1 MRTGTNEN
9 WYNKELLE
17 AEPPELE
24 LVLKRTTTNENSPV
38 QNRPNKSKKK
48 CEDMRRDIENP
59 REEEEE
65 RNMQEKSD
73 YEKKKQEKSVP
84 AKLGQP
90 IDKEQQAEIQPDA
103 DGVNEGQPTA
113 PEIDTLNG
121 SSSGAHD
128 SQQQKKIDTV
138 DEPTTPSYPLD
149 VSKPAAANQ
158 RVHDEDHVRLTRD
171 PDDNE
176 VRNHLLTVLT
186 DFARDTAE
194 EVLERNPDASSDDI
208 IDALRA
214 QYEDQYSTQYR
225 LDAIKACFQY
235 AQEPVQD
242 FYQRVRKLMREA
254 QTGANRAEV
263 IRVGKQGFLEGL
275 QPEIRFFVTT
285 AKSSE
290 FEQMYKDAIFFEKA
304 LLDKERKDEAN
315 ATVVANRPTTAE
327 VFAQAAQQHR
337 EFYDYDNEE
346 GYPMVASFAPRGQG
360 QFQQQE
366 TPRRTQYNSSYQGYR
381 ASANRSFNR
390 DQNQRHS
397 QFRVLECWYCM
408 RPGHYRFECQTR
420 KEDMSRGICRNSVD
434 DPQNA
439 PPGAASADNH
449 ERRPPR
455 NPIDNH
461 QQFTVKALH
470 ASPSD
475 TLPCTRKTS
484 CSLLTHF
491 PCVFLR
497 LSASLC

>member
-1 MRTGTNEN
+1 MSPPRRVTRSMSASQQPRINVFTMKSAATVPIFSGTNKEN
-9 WYNKELLE
+9 FHTF
-17 AEPPELE
+17 
-24 LVLKRTTTNENSPV
+24 V
-38 QNRPNKSKKK
+38 
-48 CEDMRRDIENP
+48 
-59 REEEEE
+59 
-65 RNMQEKSD
+65 RNFK
-73 YEKKKQEKSVP
+73 
-84 AKLGQP
+84 
-90 IDKEQQAEIQPDA
+90 
-103 DGVNEGQPTA
+103 
-113 PEIDTLNG
+113 
-121 SSSGAHD
+121 
-128 SQQQKKIDTV
+128 
-138 DEPTTPSYPLD
+138 
-149 VSKPAAANQ
+149 
-158 RVHDEDHVRLTRD
+158 DHVRLTRD

-263 IRVGKQGFLEGL
+263 IRVGKQAFLEGL

-290 FEQMYKDAIFFEKA
+290 FEQVYKDAIFFEKA
-304 LLDKERKDEAN
+304 LLDKERKDKAN
-315 ATVVANRPTTAE
+315 ATAVANRPKTAE
-327 VFAQAAQQHR
+327 VFAQAVQQHR

-346 GYPMVASFAPRGQG
+346 GYPMVASVAPRGQG
-360 QFQQQE
+360 QFQQQG

-420 KEDMSRGICRNSVD
+420 KEDISRGILRNSVD
-434 DPQNA
+434 DPQIA

-449 ERRPPR
+449 DRRPPR
-455 NPIDNH
+455 NPVDNH

-470 ASPSD
+470 ASPSEQIRQQPPSSD
-475 TLPCTRKTS
+475 EETRALVEQQAHTIKMQANQLKDIKWRLHAYHMEETPSESPSPSVNVFATNNENPEPPKTVSHTKTS
-484 CSLLTHF
+484 FITAQIPITANGH
-491 PCVFLR
+491 PCHALIDTGANITVTSETSIDLF
-497 LSASLC
+497 